1 MHLLDQ
7 SLIMKLIFEWKS
19 MGRLLGIQMRLQ
31 QFYMV
36 DQALS
41 LLHKEVTF
49 FEEVLLL
56 ASVWNLLTDA
66 LIIVSEAVCNGGVF
80 IKRLLIIIR
89 LCISFW

>member
-19 MGRLLGIQMRLQ
+19 MGCLLGIQMRLQ

-41 LLHKEVTF
+41 LLHKVVTF

-66 LIIVSEAVCNGGVF
+66 LIIVSEAVSNGGVF
-80 IKRLLIIIR
+80 IKR
-89 LCISFW
+89 